1 MIIKLPISFSYA
13 RHKEEKISKPLTQ
26 KERVAAD
33 RLVMILLF
41 LFTVIGA
48 VIFS

>member
-13 RHKEEKISKPLTQ
+13 RHKEARVLKPLTQ
-26 KERVAAD
+26 KQRIAAD

-41 LFTVIGA
+41 LVTIIVA
-48 VIFS
+48 VVLS